1 MDTSTIIAVLT
12 ALSGVVL
19 LSWPKLKA
27 WMPKPGLP
35 APPKVV
41 VNDADLLS
49 RLVALRRDF
58 AGSPDAV
65 RSLDEVIIPA
75 AIKRLSEAKA

>member
-1 MDTSTIIAVLT
+1 MDTATWIAVLT

-35 APPKVV
+35 VAPKG
-41 VNDADLLS
+41 NDADLLS

-58 AGSPDAV
+58 AGSPDVV

-75 AIKRLSEAKA
+75 AIKRLSESK